1 MTQHAIKNLSL
12 QDLKTDREGFTQ
24 ELFEGLKEYG
34 FVVLRDHGISSP
46 EIREAYA
53 LVAQL
58 FQLPLETKLKYNS
71 GSGGARGYTA
81 FGRENAAGNPYADLK
96 EFWHVGQT
104 LTPASHYNGVY
115 PENVWPEEI
124 PEFEHCLSGMY
135 RKLEDLGKLMLE
147 IVGDAL
153 GLEREFFDDMVS
165 DGNSIYRLLHYP
177 AVKGMDTGHRMRA
190 APHADIN
197 LLTLLLGA
205 TDSGLELRDNQGNWL
220 PVESGPEEIV
230 LDTGDMMSRLTND
243 VLPSTVHRVVN
254 PFSQDKSR
262 FSMPFFLHP
271 HSGADL
277 SCLPQCEGETG
288 AKYAPITAG
297 DFLQQR
303 LEEIGL
309 VENKD

>member
-1 MTQHAIKNLSL
+1 MTQQAIKNLSL
-12 QDLKTDREGFTQ
+12 KDLESDREGFTQ
-24 ELFEGLKEYG
+24 ELFEGLKTYG
-34 FVVLRDHGISSP
+34 FVVLRDHGIAAT
-46 EIREAYA
+46 EIREAYR
-53 LVAQL
+53 LVEQL
-58 FQLPLETKLKYNS
+58 FQLPIDTKLKYDS

-104 LTPASHYNGVY
+104 LTPNSEYADVY
-115 PENVWPEEI
+115 PANVWPEEI
-124 PEFEHCLSGMY
+124 PEFEHCLNGMY

-147 IVGDAL
+147 LVGDSL
-153 GLEREFFDDMVS
+153 NLEPEFFNEMVT

-205 TDSGLELRDNQGNWL
+205 TDSGLELLDHRGNWL
-220 PVESGPEEIV
+220 PVESGPDEIV

-271 HSGADL
+271 HSQADL
-277 SCLPQCEGETG
+277 SCLPQCQGKSG

-297 DFLQQR
+297 EFLQQR

-309 VENKD
+309 VKP

>member
-1 MTQHAIKNLSL
+1 MKQEAIKNLSL
-12 QDLKTDREGFTQ
+12 KDLESDRKGFTQ
-24 ELFEGLKEYG
+24 ELFEGLKTYG
-34 FVVLRDHGISSP
+34 FVVIRDHGITAS
-46 EIREAYA
+46 EISRAYE
-53 LVAQL
+53 LVEQL
-58 FQLPLETKLKYNS
+58 FQLPLETKLKYDS

-81 FGRENAAGNPYADLK
+81 FGRENAAGNPHADLK
-96 EFWHVGQT
+96 EFWHIGQT
-104 LTPASHYNGVY
+104 LKPGSQYTEVY
-115 PENVWPEEI
+115 PANVWPDEI
-124 PEFEHCLSGMY
+124 PEFEQCLHGMY
-135 RKLEDLGKLMLE
+135 RKLENLGKTMLE
-147 IVGDAL
+147 VVGDAL
-153 GLEREFFDDMVS
+153 GLERTFFDDMVS

-205 TDSGLELRDNQGNWL
+205 TDSGLELLDNQGNWL
-220 PVESGPEEIV
+220 PVESGPNEIV

-243 VLPSTVHRVVN
+243 VLPSTVHRVAN

-271 HSGADL
+271 HSNADL
-277 SCLPQCEGETG
+277 SCLPQCLGESG

-309 VENKD
+309 VKH

>member
-1 MTQHAIKNLSL
+1 MTQTAIKNLSL
-12 QDLKTDREGFTQ
+12 EDLKANRARFTD
-24 ELFEGLKEYG
+24 ELFDGLKTYG
-34 FVVLRDHGISSP
+34 FVVLRDHGISAA
-46 EIREAYA
+46 EIREAYQ
-53 LVAQL
+53 LVEQL
-58 FQLPLETKLKYNS
+58 FQLPVATKLKYDS

-104 LTPASHYNGVY
+104 LSVDSQYHGVY
-115 PENVWPEEI
+115 PTNVWPEEI
-124 PEFEHCLSGMY
+124 PEFEPVLGGMY
-135 RKLEDLGKLMLE
+135 RKLENLGKVLLE
-147 IVGDAL
+147 VVGDAL
-153 GLEREFFDDMVS
+153 GLERSFFNEMVT

-177 AVKGMDTGHRMRA
+177 AVKGFDTGHRMRA

-205 TDSGLELRDNQGNWL
+205 TDSGLELLDHEGNWL
-220 PVESGPEEIV
+220 PVESGPNEIV

-271 HSGADL
+271 HSNADL
-277 SCLPQCEGETG
+277 SCLPQCQGETG

-297 DFLQQR
+297 EFLQQR

-309 VENKD
+309 VKT